1 VKKEKEEKKY
11 YNKTILIEQ
20 SLLKL
25 YRIMACLDVR
35 FFKKLQMLREFFF
48 KKLYFDSL

>member
-20 SLLKL
+20 SLSKF
-25 YRIMACLDVR
+25 YRLMTYLDVR
-35 FFKKLQMLREFFF
+35 FFKKSQMLREFFL
-48 KKLYFDSL
+48 KKIIF